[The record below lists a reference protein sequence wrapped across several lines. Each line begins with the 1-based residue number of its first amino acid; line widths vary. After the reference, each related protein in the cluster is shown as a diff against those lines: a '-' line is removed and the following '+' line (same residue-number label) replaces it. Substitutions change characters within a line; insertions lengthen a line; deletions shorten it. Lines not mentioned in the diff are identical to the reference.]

1 MLVVEPSDSAYNVS
15 IHQAP
20 LPEHSVRIVVL
31 IIHSSDPPF
40 FLKGREVNFSYLPRK
55 GENEKIQKE
64 GGSMGQGQIF
74 LKEGGWHFPYLIF
87 SRFIIFTFRNYFT
100 LCKIVL
106 CIWRKTFSSTIIYE
120 KGHSKYEEGNIS

>member
-31 IIHSSDPPF
+31 IIHSSDPPI
-40 FLKGREVNFSYLPRK
+40 FLKGREVNFNYLPRK
-55 GENEKIQKE
+55 GEYEKIQKG

-74 LKEGGWHFPYLIF
+74 LKEGGWHFSYLIF
-87 SRFIIFTFRNYFT
+87 QGLPFLHLEIT
-100 LCKIVL
+100 LPFAKL
-106 CIWRKTFSSTIIYE
+106 CYAFEE
-120 KGHSKYEEGNIS
+120 KLFLPP

>member
-1 MLVVEPSDSAYNVS
+1 MEVDLTLIHVS
-15 IHQAP
+15 VWTLWFCLQCRNP
-20 LPEHSVRIVVL
+20 PVVL

-40 FLKGREVNFSYLPRK
+40 FLKGREVNFDCLPRK
-55 GENEKIQKE
+55 GEYERIQKG

-74 LKEGGWHFPYLIF
+74 LKEGGWHFSYLIF

-106 CIWRKTFSSTIIYE
+106 CIWRKTFSPTIIYE
-120 KGHSKYEEGNIS
+120 KGHSKYEEENIS